1 MYGQLNEL
9 RESIMNKVMT
19 NQDLLKFIYYCN
31 TDDKTDILS
40 LPNLTKDQRKSLIN
54 TQIFKYKRMP
64 LNSQTDAKCFLSMQ
78 YLGVNRN
85 RKEPYWMQ
93 PYFEFTVV
101 CSTSIDE
108 TLNGSRLLAIE
119 ECITDTFDM
128 QTVGA
133 VGNCRVLTSQPSN
146 CDTGYIAR
154 VIQIYFIDWIKRS

>member
-78 YLGVNRN
+78 YTQIFRHKDNN
-85 RKEPYWMQ
+85 WIMPC
-93 PYFEFTVV
+93 FEFVIV
-101 CSTSIDE
+101 CPDSIAE
-108 TLNGSRLLAIE
+108 TLNGSRILAIE
-119 ECITDTFDM
+119 NCIVDSFNMKD
-128 QTVGA
+128 VGA
-133 VGNCRVLTSQPSN
+133 VGFVKVDTSKPEN
-146 CDTGYIAR
+146 VDTGLSAR
-154 VIQIYFIDWIKRS
+154 SVPIHFVDWVK

>member
-9 RESIMNKVMT
+9 RESIMNKLMT

-85 RKEPYWMQ
+85 RKEPYFMM

-101 CSTSIDE
+101 CPDAIAEIS
-108 TLNGSRLLAIE
+108 NGNRILAIE
-119 ECITDTFDM
+119 ECLVQLYDM
-128 QTVGA
+128 KDVGGI
-133 VGNCRVLTSQPSN
+133 GNCRVLISEPEKV
-146 CDTGYIAR
+146 DTGYQSR
-154 VIQIYFIDWIKRS
+154 KTQIVFVDWIDRK